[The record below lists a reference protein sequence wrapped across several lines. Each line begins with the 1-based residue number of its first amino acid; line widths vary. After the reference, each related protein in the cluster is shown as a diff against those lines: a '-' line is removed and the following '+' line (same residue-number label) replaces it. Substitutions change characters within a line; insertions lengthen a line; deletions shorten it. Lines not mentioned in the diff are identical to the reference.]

1 MKQLSLVQ
9 FFSWF
14 ALFSMWVFTTDAV
27 ATHTYGLSGDYSKT
41 VAYNEAGNKVSSA
54 FGVYNF
60 VAMIYAL
67 FIPFI
72 ARKIGRK
79 MTHAVSLIA
88 GGDRTGFN
96 LFHT

>member
-1 MKQLSLVQ
+1 MKQLGLVQ

-27 ATHTYGLSGDYSKT
+27 ATHVYGLSGDYTNS

-60 VAMIYAL
+60 VAMIFAL
-67 FIPFI
+67 FLPVHC
-72 ARKIGRK
+72 KN
-79 MTHAVSLIA
+79 VW
-88 GGDRTGFN
+88 
-96 LFHT
+96 